1 MREKN
6 MELQYKLIRS
16 SRRTLALEV
25 TSDGEILVRAPLR
38 TSEKRIKDFVEQ
50 HREWIGRASEK
61 QRIRRENHPEP
72 TDEQWEQYKKKA
84 DEWLPPRVAH
94 FAALMGVTPTGIRVT
109 GARKRFGSC
118 SPKNSLCFS
127 LFLMG
132 YPDEAIDYVIVHE
145 LSHIL
150 HHDHSKAFW
159 ATVARYMPDYK
170 RRRALLKQ

>member
-1 MREKN
+1 

-38 TSEKRIKDFVEQ
+38 TSEQRIADFVEQ
-50 HREWIGRASEK
+50 HREWIERASEK
-61 QRIRRENHPEP
+61 QRTRRENHPEP
-72 TDEQWEQYKKKA
+72 TAEQWEQYKKKA
-84 DEWLPPRVAH
+84 NDWLPPRVAH

-150 HHDHSKAFW
+150 HHDHSKQFW